1 MFNYVPK
8 ILSLVLAQAKIGNEQ
23 FWKKKFHVVN
33 GKAQHALTMAQFFPF
48 MGGVE
53 AILSCWKYVRICDQC
68 LTLPLAHAKVVINN
82 FGNKSFM

>member
-1 MFNYVPK
+1 
-8 ILSLVLAQAKIGNEQ
+8 
-23 FWKKKFHVVN
+23 
-33 GKAQHALTMAQFFPF
+33 MAQFFPF